1 MSKGKGQEECANI
14 KGLIRS
20 HKLKKG
26 RQYNV
31 QRKRT
36 RRQDECENIK
46 GLIRNHK
53 SKKGRQYNV
62 QMKRTRRV

>member
-1 MSKGKGQEECANI
+1 MSKGKGQEEC
-14 KGLIRS
+14 
-20 HKLKKG
+20 
-26 RQYNV
+26 
-31 QRKRT
+31 
-36 RRQDECENIK
+36 DIK